1 MNLASDVAS
10 IPGWYGK
17 LPSLGD
23 FASRRLEADF
33 IEPWDLWLGEGM
45 QAQRDAFGERWLDA
59 YLQSPAW
66 RFILM
71 PGVLPDFDPRL
82 VVVGVLM
89 PSVDRVGRYFPLTIA
104 ASVATAPTSGADYEG
119 LLDWLHRLEDTALDA
134 LQQDWTIEQLEH
146 ALAGL
151 ASPSSALQFL
161 DDRLWPIRQ
170 ALNAALRG
178 AGGFVAMQAA
188 ASRGDLAC
196 VLAGV
201 GREQVTSAC
210 SPSQATTS
218 LTGVGLWIAE
228 TPGQPQVLLSKGL
241 PGLSDFVG
249 MFSGGAG
256 SVAGGETRSAEE
268 GEGAAMRSVSEPA
281 IRTGAPAVIPDDVD
295 LLGLFAGP
303 AETGAETSDK
313 SRSPPDEDLLAL
325 LAAGNAPASA
335 AARTD
340 AASKD
345 GDILALFEA
354 KEDAAVPQSEQ
365 ETMPGHPDILDMFG
379 ASDAKPDL
387 DKKR

>member
-1 MNLASDVAS
+1 MNLASDVAT

-66 RFILM
+66 RFVLM

-146 ALAGL
+146 ALADL
-151 ASPSSALQFL
+151 ASPSSALRLL
-161 DDRLWPIRQ
+161 DDRLRPIRQ
-170 ALNAALRG
+170 ALDAALRG

-188 ASRGDLAC
+188 ASRGDLAS
-196 VLAGV
+196 VLASV
-201 GREQVTSAC
+201 GREQGVPASLPPPAR
-210 SPSQATTS
+210 AS

-228 TPGQPQVLLSKGL
+228 TPGQPQVLVSKGL
-241 PGLSDFVG
+241 PGLSDFVR
-249 MFSGGAG
+249 MFRGGDG
-256 SVAGGETRSAEE
+256 LVAGVETGSAEE
-268 GEGAAMRSVSEPA
+268 GEGAAMRSVLAPA
-281 IRTGAPAVIPDDVD
+281 IGTGAAAVIPDDVD

-303 AETGAETSDK
+303 AEAGAETSDK
-313 SRSPPDEDLLAL
+313 GHSRPDDDLLAL

-335 AARTD
+335 EVRTD
-340 AASKD
+340 AASTD
-345 GDILALFEA
+345 GDILALFDA
-354 KEDAAVPQSEQ
+354 KQDAVLPESEQ
-365 ETMPGHPDILDMFG
+365 ETMPGHPDILDLFD
-379 ASDAKPDL
+379 ASNAKPGF
-387 DKKR
+387 DKTR